1 MNLKLIALLG
11 LTTDGKSAIRISH
24 REKFQENEKKFTI
37 FEYEPGIKMN
47 FSGPVG
53 REEAESCPSTSPKTT

>member
-1 MNLKLIALLG
+1 MVSQLPESVI
-11 LTTDGKSAIRISH
+11 
-24 REKFQENEKKFTI
+24 EKNFKKMKKKFTI